1 MPVFEIEL
9 DDGRVAEVDA
19 DSQELALQAISSM
32 IKPQEQKQDYNS
44 GLQTARAGLQG
55 LTFGFSDEVQAAMAA
70 AGASVFDGAD
80 FGDAYSTIQKS
91 LGDKRDAFAEDNP
104 GTALAAEIAGGV
116 LTGGIGG
123 AKVLGGK
130 ALQQASNAGKIGRIG
145 GVGATEGAI
154 YGAGTA
160 NQDER
165 LSGAL
170 QGGAI
175 GAVAAPLGA
184 GAVNTLGKVAGGV
197 TNYASDKLTKT
208 PVTQA
213 QQVLRDTADAV
224 GLSADDIAKKVQS
237 LGPEGTLTDTNDA
250 FRVLGRAAMNRQGT
264 AAEKGKSLA
273 FTRQKAQQS
282 RLLKSIESVGGGK
295 ASEYSRT
302 MEGIIARRK
311 EQAGPMYQEAFA
323 DGIEKTPVLEA
334 LETDKLVGNL
344 YRRGKNWAQSEGDES
359 ALNVFHYM
367 KQSIDD
373 EIGKAI
379 RSGEGNKARLLM
391 GKKTQLLSEI
401 EKQNPKYMEAMKV
414 FADESALKNA
424 MELGRDVLKKDPDE
438 LQALIKGMNDGEL
451 ELFRLGGVK
460 AIADRFDKIG
470 TNADALGRI
479 MNQPRT
485 QKQLALVMG
494 DDAGAF
500 LKRAGIEEKFTQ
512 TRNALTGNSTTAM
525 QQQAGKALDNGIDA
539 GMMEAVGSMNPGTII
554 QKVVQT
560 VTKGEATP
568 EVINALGDM
577 MFKQGM
583 SKGEI
588 MKIFRSSPVRRAF
601 GDEYDE
607 IVAPYVRGAIAPAAL
622 AASES

>member
-1 MPVFEIEL
+1 MS
-9 DDGRVAEVDA
+9 GRDLFA
-19 DSQELALQAISSM
+19 DQPKGRNLFAGTE
-32 IKPQEQKQDYNS
+32 EKQDYNS

-55 LTFGFSDEVQAAMAA
+55 LTLGFSDEVGAGIAAL
-70 AGASVFDGAD
+70 GATVFDGAN

-91 LGDKRDAFAEDNP
+91 LGDKREAFSEDNP

-116 LTGGIGG
+116 LTGGLGG

-145 GVGATEGAI
+145 GVGAAEGAV
-154 YGAGTA
+154 YGAGSA

-184 GAVNTLGKVAGGV
+184 GAVNTLGKVAGGI

-208 PVTQA
+208 PMTQA

-224 GLSADDIAKKVQS
+224 GLTGEDIAKKVQS

-264 AAEKGKSLA
+264 AAEKGKNLA
-273 FTRQKAQQS
+273 FTRQKAQQA
-282 RLLKSIESVGGGK
+282 RLMNSVESVGGGK
-295 ASEYSRT
+295 ASDYSKT
-302 MEGIIARRK
+302 MEGIIDRRRR
-311 EQAGPMYQEAFA
+311 EAAPLYQEAS
-323 DGIEKTPVLEA
+323 EA
-334 LETDKLVGNL
+334 GLNLSPKMKEIFELDIVKPAASVGRKLAQARGDSSILGVAHQTKLAIDDAIGSAMRSGDKN
-344 YRRGKNWAQSEGDES
+344 KAS
-359 ALNVFHYM
+359 ALMGV
-367 KQSIDD
+367 KSDLLE
-373 EIGKAI
+373 EIG
-379 RSGEGNKARLLM
+379 S
-391 GKKTQLLSEI
+391 
-401 EKQNPKYMEAMKV
+401 QNPKYIQAMNT

-424 MELGRDVLKKDPDE
+424 LELGRDVLKKDPDE
-438 LQALIKGMNDGEL
+438 LQGLLKGMNDGEL

-500 LKRAGIEEKFTQ
+500 IKRAGIEEKFTQ
-512 TRNALTGNSTTAM
+512 TRNALTGNSTTAL
-525 QQQAGKALDNGIDA
+525 QQQAGKSLDNSIDA

-622 AASES
+622 AANQ